1 MQLKLFVHER
11 TACHNLI
18 VIGLSEREME
28 NASVNANR
36 GAERRDTLDNR
47 FVREQSFSRLKRG
60 KLFRF
65 ARHPRDHFQICP

>member
-11 TACHNLI
+11 TACRNLI
-18 VIGLSEREME
+18 AIGLSEREME

-36 GAERRDTLDNR
+36 GAEQRDALDNR
-47 FVREQSFSRLKRG
+47 FVREQSRLKRG
-60 KLFRF
+60 KLFRS